1 MHSDLHLDSI
11 LILSIMMQFFRNNGN
26 KSFIKLQLN
35 WIKLVLPLSCHFLSQ
50 FRKLLI
56 YVILFRLIFFVWKFD
71 SKLNFNSFN
80 FRSPMVKAQFFLNII
95 LIKMS
100 ASYYYNGW
108 NLSDKFDDN
117 FLITIMNNFEHNN
130 SLSDFAW
137 FENGKTQS
145 LENNHWNV

>member
-1 MHSDLHLDSI
+1 
-11 LILSIMMQFFRNNGN
+11 
-26 KSFIKLQLN
+26 
-35 WIKLVLPLSCHFLSQ
+35 
-50 FRKLLI
+50 
-56 YVILFRLIFFVWKFD
+56 
-71 SKLNFNSFN
+71 
-80 FRSPMVKAQFFLNII
+80 MVKAQFFLNII